1 MDTSSDGHI
10 TNEKEEDMKIG
21 MGNDHG
27 GYQLKLLL
35 KDRLKQLGV
44 EVVDFGSDSTDIVRY
59 PYYAA
64 KVCNAIL
71 EGQVDRGILI
81 CSTGIGMSIVAN
93 KFKGIKA
100 ALVSTS
106 YQAKMTRAHNDSNVL
121 CLGGKCIGEYE
132 ALDMVDIWLSTPFEG
147 GRHIISLDILSEIEK
162 KEFTDH
168 PVDITDLIQGEAI
181 CVQPLL
187 SNQ

>member
-1 MDTSSDGHI
+1 MI
-10 TNEKEEDMKIG
+10 MNMKIG
-21 MGNDHG
+21 IGNDHG

-35 KDRLKQLGV
+35 KEHLQHLGIDV
-44 EVVDFGSDSTDIVRY
+44 FDYGSDTTNIVRY

-71 EGQVDRGILI
+71 DGEVDRGILI

-132 ALDMVDIWLSTPFEG
+132 AIDMVDVWLSTPFEG
-147 GRHIISLDILSEIEK
+147 GRHSISLDILNQIES
-162 KEFTDH
+162 KEFADH
-168 PVDITDLIQGEAI
+168 PVDITDVIQGEFK
-181 CVQPLL
+181 CVQPCV